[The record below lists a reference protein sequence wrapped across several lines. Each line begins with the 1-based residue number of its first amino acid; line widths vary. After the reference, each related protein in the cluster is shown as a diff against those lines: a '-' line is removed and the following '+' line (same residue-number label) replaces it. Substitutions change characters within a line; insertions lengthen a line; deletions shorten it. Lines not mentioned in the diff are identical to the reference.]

1 MAVLPDVNEIM
12 HFHDERVADCGWGKA
27 GAVRF
32 TAGVWRWIEANHRC
46 NKLLW
51 DEEDRARRKNVPDSA
66 IAANKR
72 AIDGYNQRRSGVILR
87 PVSTGC
93 LRSARRGS
101 PASRST
107 GSLLR
112 SR

>member
-72 AIDGYNQRRSGVILR
+72 AIDGYNQRRSDAIAIHR
-87 PVSTGC
+87 VS
-93 LRSARRGS
+93 
-101 PASRST
+101 SRSRD
-107 GSLLR
+107 S
-112 SR
+112 